1 MKILVSQPKIS
12 EIYLT
17 NRVEDMDKI
26 IWDVEDKVQDMN
38 ISAKGNVK
46 SEKNPCSNH
55 TRNLTLLKS
64 KSSDN
69 KKFGEANHPRENIRN
84 K

>member
-46 SEKNPCSNH
+46 S
-55 TRNLTLLKS
+55 
-64 KSSDN
+64 
-69 KKFGEANHPRENIRN
+69 
-84 K
+84 